1 MGNKRAI
8 IMPAAIL
15 LGIFLPQA
23 HFLSAI
29 LPFSIGLMM
38 ILTFIEKISPQEHGV
53 TFKIEA
59 HAFLTSLVLCAALV
73 GAYYAFGLSK
83 ALLLGGLIVCLAPPA
98 NAAPAMTK
106 ILGGNPVLA
115 LKILIVGHLIACFTI
130 PLIFGYFTGNS
141 GEYFAMSR
149 RIFNSIQ
156 PIISIPLAI
165 ALGLRA
171 FYPEIADKVENYQK
185 YTLYIWCFNVFII
198 ISRAS
203 YDIRSMG
210 PEQLWRSGVFQEELV
225 LSAVLC
231 GLLFF
236 LGWFFDRKHHPIE
249 GSQSMGQKN
258 TMLVIWI
265 SQAYAG
271 SVAAL
276 CPVFYVVWQNIV
288 LSWMSRGKKKKK

>member
-1 MGNKRAI
+1 
-8 IMPAAIL
+8 MPAAIL

>member
-59 HAFLTSLVLCAALV
+59 HAFLTSLVLCAALI

>member
-15 LGIFLPQA
+15 FGIFLPQA

-29 LPFSIGLMM
+29 QPLCIGLMM
-38 ILTFIEKISPQEHGV
+38 ILTFIEKIPSQEHGS
-53 TFKIEA
+53 TFRIEA
-59 HAFLTSLVLCAALV
+59 HASLTSLALCTMLIV
-73 GAYYAFGLSK
+73 AYYAFHIPK
-83 ALLLGGLIVCLAPPA
+83 ELLLGGLIVCLAPPA

-115 LKILIVGHLIACFTI
+115 LKILIAGHIIACITI
-130 PLIFGYFTGNS
+130 PFIFGYFTGNS
-141 GEYFAMSR
+141 GQSVEMSR

-165 ALGLRA
+165 AFGLRA
-171 FYPEIADKVENYQK
+171 FYPEVADKVAKFQK
-185 YTLYIWCFNVFII
+185 YTLYIWCFSVFII

-203 YDIRSMG
+203 FDIRSMG
-210 PEQLWRSGVFQEELV
+210 PARLWNSGIFQKELV

-231 GLLFF
+231 LLLFS
-236 LGWFFDRKHHPIE
+236 LGWFFNRKRNPIE

-265 SQAYAG
+265 AQAYAD

-276 CPVFYVVWQNIV
+276 CPVFYVIWQNLV
-288 LSWMSRGKKKKK
+288 LSWMSRGKKK

>member
-1 MGNKRAI
+1 
-8 IMPAAIL
+8 MPAAIL

-59 HAFLTSLVLCAALV
+59 HAFLTSLVLCAALI

-83 ALLLGGLIVCLAPPA
+83 ALLLGGLI
-98 NAAPAMTK
+98 
-106 ILGGNPVLA
+106 
-115 LKILIVGHLIACFTI
+115 ACFTI
-130 PLIFGYFTGNS
+130 PLIFGYFTGIS
-141 GEYFAMSR
+141 GEYLAMSR

-171 FYPEIADKVENYQK
+171 FYPAAADKVAKFQK
-185 YTLYIWCFNVFII
+185 YTLYIWCFSVFII

-203 YDIRSMG
+203 FDIRSMG
-210 PEQLWRSGVFQEELV
+210 PARLWNSGIFQKELL

-231 GLLFF
+231 VLLFF
-236 LGWFFDRKHHPIE
+236 LGWFFNRKRNPIE

-265 SQAYAG
+265 AQAYAD

-276 CPVFYVVWQNIV
+276 CPVFSVVWQNIV
-288 LSWMSRGKKKKK
+288 LSWMSRGKKK

>member
-1 MGNKRAI
+1 
-8 IMPAAIL
+8 MPAAIL

-59 HAFLTSLVLCAALV
+59 HAFLTSLVLCAALI

>member
-1 MGNKRAI
+1 M
-8 IMPAAIL
+8 MPVAIL

-29 LPFSIGLMM
+29 LPLCIGLMM
-38 ILTFIEKISPQEHGV
+38 ILTFIEKITPQEHGV

-59 HAFLTSLVLCAALV
+59 HALLTSLALCVALV
-73 GAYYAFGLSK
+73 AAYYAFHFPK

-98 NAAPAMTK
+98 NSAPAMTK

-130 PLIFGYFTGNS
+130 PGIFGYFTGNS
-141 GEYFAMSR
+141 GEYFEMSK

-165 ALGLRA
+165 ALGVRA
-171 FYPEIADKVENYQK
+171 FYPEIADKVVKFQK
-185 YTLYIWCFNVFII
+185 YTLHIWCFNVFII

-210 PEQLWRSGVFQEELV
+210 PEQLWQSGIFQMELI
-225 LSAVLC
+225 LSAALC
-231 GLLFF
+231 VLLFF
-236 LGWFFDRKHHPIE
+236 LGWYFDRKRHPIE

-276 CPVFYVVWQNIV
+276 CPVFYVVWQNMV

>member
-15 LGIFLPQA
+15 FGIFLPQA

-29 LPFSIGLMM
+29 QPLCIGLMM
-38 ILTFIEKISPQEHGV
+38 ILTFIEKIPSQEHGS

-59 HAFLTSLVLCAALV
+59 HAFLTSLVLCAALI

-130 PLIFGYFTGNS
+130 PLIFGYFTGIS
-141 GEYFAMSR
+141 GEYLAMSR

-171 FYPEIADKVENYQK
+171 FYPAAADKVAKFQK
-185 YTLYIWCFNVFII
+185 YTLYIWCFSVFII

-203 YDIRSMG
+203 FDIRSMG
-210 PEQLWRSGVFQEELV
+210 PARLWNSGIFQKELL

-231 GLLFF
+231 VLLFF
-236 LGWFFDRKHHPIE
+236 LGWFFNRKRNPIE

-265 SQAYAG
+265 AQAYAD

-288 LSWMSRGKKKKK
+288 LSWMSRGKKK